1 MSERP
6 TENDWY
12 RGTDAP
18 TVVGNSGAP
27 SGNGGPGSTDAGG
40 ASSSTTAGA
49 PKSAGQLMKEI
60 SEDFSTLFRKE
71 IELAKQ
77 ELGQSMA
84 EKAKGAAIIAIA
96 GVLGF
101 FALIFLLL
109 AIRDGLDNLLWTW
122 LADIAT
128 AVILLVIGAIAA
140 LLAKKKLTT
149 PVSTELTK
157 QTIKEDVEWAKT
169 LGKQ

>member
-1 MSERP
+1 MNERP
-6 TENDWY
+6 HENDWY

-18 TVVGNSGAP
+18 TVTGNSNPSPANGPAPP
-27 SGNGGPGSTDAGG
+27 SGAGTAASGSAGT
-40 ASSSTTAGA
+40 S

-122 LADIAT
+122 LADIVT

-140 LLAKKKLTT
+140 LLAKKKLTK

>member
-1 MSERP
+1 MSDRP
-6 TENDWY
+6 TDSDYY
-12 RGTDAP
+12 RGNDAP
-18 TVVGNSGAP
+18 TINGSATTSSGA
-27 SGNGGPGSTDAGG
+27 SGNGAAGSA
-40 ASSSTTAGA
+40 
-49 PKSAGQLMKEI
+49 KSAGQLMKEI

-77 ELGQSMA
+77 EVGQSVA
-84 EKAKGAAIIAIA
+84 EKAKGAAVIAIA
-96 GVLGF
+96 GVLAF
-101 FALIFLLL
+101 FALIFMLL

-122 LADIAT
+122 LADIVT
-128 AVILLVIGAIAA
+128 AVILLAIGAIGA
-140 LLAKKKLTT
+140 LAAKKKLAT